1 MNFNP
6 DLVPGSIID
15 NNELVSIF
23 KCSTQGGMRKSNT
36 TNSLVLVSNHVDS
49 IYDDRWESDV
59 LHYTGMGQ
67 EGDQSLDFMQN
78 KTLAQSNSNGVN
90 VFLFEVFKSA
100 EYTFI
105 GRVNLSSAPYQE
117 IQADNKGL
125 SRHVWIFPIKL
136 ANEFFAIDEKV
147 ISKSYQSKELK
158 AKRLS
163 DAELEKRAKLN
174 SSRPTSIRNVEVQ
187 QYERSVFICELAK
200 RKAKGICQLCKQPA
214 PFNNAKGEPY
224 LETHHIEWLAKGGED
239 SIQNTVALCPN
250 CHRKMHVLNLFE
262 DRQKL
267 IKSLFQENDLFY

>member
-90 VFLFEVFKSA
+90 VFLFEVFKNA

-163 DAELEKRAKLN
+163 DEELEKRAKLN

-214 PFNNAKGEPY
+214 PFNNSKGEPY
-224 LETHHIEWLAKGGED
+224 LETHHIEWFSKGGKD
-239 SIQNTVALCPN
+239 SIENTVALCPN
-250 CHRKMHVLNLFE
+250 CHRKMHVLNLLE

-267 IKSLFQENDLFY
+267 LSIQ